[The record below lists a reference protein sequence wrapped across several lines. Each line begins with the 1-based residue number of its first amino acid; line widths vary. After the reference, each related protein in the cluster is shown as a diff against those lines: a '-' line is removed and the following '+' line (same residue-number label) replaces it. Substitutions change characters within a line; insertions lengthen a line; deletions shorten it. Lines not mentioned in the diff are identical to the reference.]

1 MKFGSKLS
9 YINPSASVHGFYSNN
24 YLLIQL
30 LQSLFFYLYSLALQ
44 LSNSYNENNNT
55 IQYIRG
61 RFLEFSLLHSKLSNR
76 NKSYNYFTFNT
87 INASNKQMRATAQDL
102 FTISKHKCECILS
115 RYYINVL
122 SFQIQNAF
130 KMCVGA
136 YPVVLHFALALLA
149 CLRCSCIILLLAEKF
164 MNSCS

>member
-1 MKFGSKLS
+1 MGS
-9 YINPSASVHGFYSNN
+9 IASTIFLYT
-24 YLLIQL
+24 L
-30 LQSLFFYLYSLALQ
+30 LQSLFFYSLSLQ
-44 LSNSYNENNNT
+44 LSNSYNENNDT

-87 INASNKQMRATAQDL
+87 INASNKQMRETAQDL
-102 FTISKHKCECILS
+102 YYNSKHKCECILS

-136 YPVVLHFALALLA
+136 YPVVLHSCACFAGLLTM
-149 CLRCSCIILLLAEKF
+149 LLHHTPLAEKF